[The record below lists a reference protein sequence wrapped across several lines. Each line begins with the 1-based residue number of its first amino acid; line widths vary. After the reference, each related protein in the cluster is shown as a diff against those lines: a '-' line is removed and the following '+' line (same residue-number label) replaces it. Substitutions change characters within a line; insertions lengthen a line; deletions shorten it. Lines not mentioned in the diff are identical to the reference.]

1 MVIMH
6 PRCICCGQFIQQQGY
21 LFPQSTASSK
31 PSKAMYIEPREY
43 YCSQCVEKIPTE
55 RRNQAQIVHIQQD
68 EVHDKNPRLQSSVF
82 ASRQGILGIMQ
93 ENQYQFNELRHAQ
106 SSSVSILRHCL
117 QGKTLFSPWKCC
129 MCMRLIV
136 TGWCWLCVQC
146 YGYHVCD
153 ECKELSLHPHKFIKI
168 NSKTMISE
176 NQEEDLFLLSM
187 VAVNQ
192 GFNMPKRKLRS
203 SKKRGRKSKN
213 SQNEPD
219 GCKRIG
225 KWSIYYNHVCWRV
238 TTPFPLIH
246 YSRKVRIL

>member
-225 KWSIYYNHVCWRV
+225 K
-238 TTPFPLIH
+238 
-246 YSRKVRIL
+246 